1 MNLINIM
8 GVIDLTDFTT
18 ALGEVGTAVNDALG
32 ATVSAGLA
40 IAGVIMGGL
49 LLWKL
54 FKRIA
59 KA

>member
-1 MNLINIM
+1 MNPM
-8 GVIDLTDFTT
+8 FAVIDLTSFTD
-18 ALGEVGTAVNDALG
+18 ALTEVGTAVTAALG
-32 ATVSAGLA
+32 DTVSAGLA

-54 FKRIA
+54 FRRIA

>member
-1 MNLINIM
+1 MNLFA
-8 GVIDLTDFTT
+8 VIDLSDFTT
-18 ALGEVGTAVNDALG
+18 ALTEVGTAVTGALG
-32 ATVSAGLA
+32 DTVSAGLA

-54 FKRIA
+54 FRRIA